1 MEDNLLIVPFCHL
14 DPLRNYPLRAA
25 LLRLK
30 SALTDG
36 KQITEGCEDEKCLS
50 PLERRYEAKGKDGAA
65 TIHPSRL
72 FRVS

>member
-1 MEDNLLIVPFCHL
+1 MQVTARAPSPMAKATRLVV
-14 DPLRNYPLRAA
+14 LRAP

-36 KQITEGCEDEKCLS
+36 KQITEGWEDEKSLS